1 CCLCSRRMV
10 GSTMSMSFFFQAEDG
25 IRAFHVTGVQ
35 TCALPISSYTYRP
48 ASVNTLLSLREKFH
62 LLNTENRC
70 CKVTSVKLS
79 PFLSIEIGRA
89 SCRERGMISA
99 EGGPVVKKKEVEE
112 VRD

>member
-1 CCLCSRRMV
+1 MLSPYTSFPPRYCLLQFISPPQR
-10 GSTMSMSFFFQAEDG
+10 
-25 IRAFHVTGVQ
+25 
-35 TCALPISSYTYRP
+35 SSYTYRP